1 MGAISIFLDKRLKAL
16 GYGTSNMPSVFCEG
30 EEHGGEVDLQQ
41 QAVSSLLLPIKH
53 QISTD
58 HSVPLQIQENLKL
71 SANRVNEMKLKE
83 IKR

>member
-1 MGAISIFLDKRLKAL
+1 MGHLTCPVCFVK
-16 GYGTSNMPSVFCEG
+16 G
-30 EEHGGEVDLQQ
+30 EEHGGEVDLEKKLLV
-41 QAVSSLLLPIKH
+41 AVLLPIKH

>member
-16 GYGTSNMPSVFCEG
+16 GYGTSNMPCVFCEG
-30 EEHGGEVDLQQ
+30 EEHGGEVDLEKKLLV
-41 QAVSSLLLPIKH
+41 AVLLPIKH

-58 HSVPLQIQENLKL
+58 YSVPLQIQENLKL